1 MARTTTT
8 VKATKTAATK
18 PSRPSIETKALAEE
32 NKSAGMRLLFEH
44 GYSVTQVRTVFN
56 APYGYVYG
64 VAQRAGFAETAAA
77 RKTAKAAPAKAT
89 KAPAKVTKPA
99 AKPVKAVV
107 KATTVAKKAV
117 AAKPATV
124 SKAKLAPPRMLAPA
138 SKPATTHTSTN
149 GTMQKPTRAMLT
161 PVKAPVVTKITR
173 VAGSSAVARVAARL
187 AAKSAPVKS
196 ARQ

>member
-64 VAQRAGFAETAAA
+64 VAQRAGFAETAAG

-89 KAPAKVTKPA
+89 KAPAKVTKPVVAAKVA
-99 AKPVKAVV
+99 AKPVV
-107 KATTVAKKAV
+107 KATKAV

-187 AAKSAPVKS
+187 AAKSAPVKV